1 MDADART
8 ALLRELGVTTLPF
21 CARVSRNGTSF
32 TVVPKHFTV
41 EQHVAEGDA
50 AAHHTAA
57 LELYEAGDA
66 AGALY
71 SFSLALAADPT
82 HTSAAYNAGV
92 LLHSVGLSL
101 LAVPFLAAVVEHTP
115 QDATAHSVLG
125 TVLYSCEPAAVIAA
139 YRAVVASHL
148 GEEAHA
154 LSAHRLAALAGEGP
168 SAVTADPAY
177 VRQVFDRLAPSF
189 EGTLVDH
196 LQYRVPWQLLEAVT
210 SVQPPPA
217 AAAAAAAKAA
227 AVPAVVEPAIAA
239 AVPVAQAENSSSSD
253 TSTDFAAGTGATA
266 AGTTTADC
274 VDASTAAD
282 SVTAAAGWRVLDLG
296 CGSGLCGRLFHE
308 YTAVPGGHCTGVDL
322 SPKMVELSRQNGGYH
337 TVLVRDVHDALRDAV
352 AAAAA
357 AEAATAPHS
366 SDTTTAAAL
375 DLILSADTFIYV
387 GQLDLCF
394 ELSARALRTGG
405 LFAFSIELLADA
417 HILNTT
423 DTAAT
428 ASTGSSVSVHSSSSS
443 SVNNSSGSSSSA
455 IETVGFK
462 LVQTGRYAHTEQYI
476 EQLA

>member
-1 MDADART
+1 MTVSTSETGTANAGSVLRVVLCDVQSIDIYVGASWSPSCRNLEASQLQAGTSNLFLSCDLDEDSAAAHAANLKPLGYDQLHMDADART

-41 EQHVAEGDA
+41 EQHAAEGDA

-71 SFSLALAADPT
+71 SFSLTLAVEPT

-125 TVLYSCEPAAVIAA
+125 TMLYSCEPAAVIAA
-139 YRAVVASHL
+139 YRAVVARHL

-217 AAAAAAAKAA
+217 AAAAAAKAA

-239 AVPVAQAENSSSSD
+239 AVPVAQAKNSSSSG
-253 TSTDFAAGTGATA
+253 TSTDSAAGTGATA
-266 AGTTTADC
+266 AGTTTADS

-282 SVTAAAGWRVLDLG
+282 SVTAAIGWTVLDLG

-308 YTAVPGGHCTGVDL
+308 YTAAIGGHCTGVDL
-322 SPKMVELSRQNGGYH
+322 SPKMVR
-337 TVLVRDVHDALRDAV
+337 
-352 AAAAA
+352 
-357 AEAATAPHS
+357 
-366 SDTTTAAAL
+366 
-375 DLILSADTFIYV
+375 YV
-387 GQLDLCF
+387 MR
-394 ELSARALRTGG
+394 S
-405 LFAFSIELLADA
+405 LL
-417 HILNTT
+417 
-423 DTAAT
+423 
-428 ASTGSSVSVHSSSSS
+428 
-443 SVNNSSGSSSSA
+443 
-455 IETVGFK
+455 
-462 LVQTGRYAHTEQYI
+462 
-476 EQLA
+476 